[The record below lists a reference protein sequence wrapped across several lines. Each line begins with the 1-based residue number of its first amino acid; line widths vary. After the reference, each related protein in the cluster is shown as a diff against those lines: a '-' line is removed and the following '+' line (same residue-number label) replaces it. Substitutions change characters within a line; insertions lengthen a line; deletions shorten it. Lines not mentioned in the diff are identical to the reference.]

1 MTHASIQT
9 APRLTWETASQ
20 EGPVLLATKPFHGLD
35 APLAVAR
42 WLATRE
48 ERELHVVTVLEQGDA
63 LGMAAGMPPLPQGYY
78 DEERLA
84 LAEQIR
90 EDLSLDGSGA
100 DLPHVAV
107 LEGSNARAIV
117 GAARKC
123 GARVIVIGTGRHDTI
138 GRLVHGEGALQILSI
153 TDRPVLIVPRDARPG
168 PVAVAVVAVDFSP
181 ASLRAA
187 RAALPMLSEGSR
199 LVLVHVKP
207 TVASKKEMPSWSDE
221 PYEQRSLRQFNQ
233 FLRQLPTLP
242 GVVVETKVLQGD
254 ASRTIIEYAR
264 MYDAGL
270 IACGR
275 LGHSFVER
283 VLVGSV
289 STALVRHATCPVLVA
304 PELPGDLVE

>member
-1 MTHASIQT
+1 MAHPSMQP
-9 APRLTWETASQ
+9 APRLTGETSSQ
-20 EGPVLLATKPFHGLD
+20 VGPVLLAIRPFHGLD

-48 ERELHVVTVLEQGDA
+48 ERELHVVTVLEHGDA
-63 LGMAAGMPPLPQGYY
+63 LGMAAGMPPLPQRYY

-90 EDLSLDGSGA
+90 EDLSLNGA
-100 DLPHVAV
+100 GTDLPHIAV
-107 LEGSNARAIV
+107 LDGSNARAIV
-117 GAARKC
+117 GAARTC
-123 GARVIVIGTGRHDTI
+123 GARVIVVGTGRHDTVS
-138 GRLVHGEGALQILSI
+138 RLVHGEGALEILAVS
-153 TDRPVLIVPRDARPG
+153 DRPVLIVPRNARPG
-168 PVAVAVVAVDFSP
+168 PVAVAVVAVDFSR

-199 LVLVHVKP
+199 LMLVHVRP
-207 TVASKKEMPSWSDE
+207 TVASKKEMPGWSDE
-221 PYEQRSLRQFNQ
+221 PYEQRSQRQFNQ
-233 FLRQLPTLP
+233 FLRQFPTLP
-242 GVVVETKVLQGD
+242 GVAVETRILQGD

-289 STALVRHATCPVLVA
+289 STALVRHAACPVLVA
-304 PELPGDLVE
+304 PELPGDAEE